1 MHVVVK
7 ANCIISV
14 PQKISTPVQHAL
26 DMIKRDHK
34 KIFGCQPILKTAAE
48 QEATIIINYAK
59 GRKECPT
66 RPEAFCFRFQ
76 QINEKWILNIIGYD
90 DLGLIYG
97 LLHYS
102 QQYLGIDPF
111 WFWGDLDVE
120 QKSEVLI
127 PTIDYVSKEQL
138 VKYRGWFVNDEV
150 CLIGWK
156 EEYPPSKEVWYPV
169 FEALLRCGGNMVI
182 PGTDLPKSGIH
193 AELAAEMGLWVTHH
207 HAEPLGAEMFL
218 RAYTGKKPS
227 YKEHPDLFE
236 ALWTEAIQKQKD
248 QNIVWVL
255 SFRGQG
261 DAPFWQYDPEFDT
274 PEKRGAMISKVVH
287 RQYEMLCDAIE
298 QPVCSMALYGEIS
311 ELYKQGHIHVPD
323 EIMKIWAD
331 NGYGKMVSRR
341 QGNENYRIPS
351 LPTENDSG
359 EHGIYYHV
367 TFHDLQASNHLTMF
381 PSPPQLIKEEIEK
394 SFASGATS
402 YLLLNSGNIRQHL
415 YPLDLVSQLWRYGTV
430 DVEVHLQQF
439 IKRFYLGYHDEMTK
453 LYKSYFE
460 KTIKYGQNEDDRAG
474 EEFYHHNARKIIGHW
489 LQDREN
495 SPNEKLFWATGE
507 IPFIDQVNWFLEK
520 CLEGLI
526 GWGNLLNKCHK
537 LSLKLS
543 TSDKQRFYDL
553 FVSQVELHVSG
564 CKGFISLCK
573 GYKSFTSQHYPLAF
587 VQVSE
592 SIWFYQESLQAF
604 KKSEHGKWNHFY
616 RADWLTNVKST
627 LYSLEALRKYIRMQG
642 DSPDFFLWYKE
653 YVMPETEKYI
663 YLEKTH
669 RKPLSDD
676 ELARKLSEKFQ
687 EIMVI

>member
-34 KIFGCQPILKTAAE
+34 KIFGCQPIQKTAAE

-59 GRKECPT
+59 GEKECPT

-76 QINEKWILNIIGYD
+76 QNNEKWILNIIGYD

-439 IKRFYLGYHDEMTK
+439 IKRFYLGYHDEMTE

-663 YLEKTH
+663 YLENTH

-676 ELARKLSEKFQ
+676 DLARKLSEKFLGKM
-687 EIMVI
+687 EF

>member
-59 GRKECPT
+59 GGKECPT

-90 DLGLIYG
+90 DLGLVYG

-102 QQYLGIDPF
+102 QQYLNIDPF

-127 PTIDYVSKEQL
+127 PTIDYVSKEHL

-182 PGTDLPKSGIH
+182 PGTDLPKAGIH

-298 QPVCSMALYGEIS
+298 QPVCSMALYGEIA

-323 EIMKIWAD
+323 QIMKIWAD

-439 IKRFYLGYHDEMTK
+439 IKRFYLSYHDQMTK

-474 EEFYHHNARKIIGHW
+474 EGFYHHNARKIISHW
-489 LQDREN
+489 LQNREN
-495 SPNEKLFWATGE
+495 SVNEKLFWATGE
-507 IPFIDQVNWFLEK
+507 IPFIDQVNWFYEK
-520 CLEGLI
+520 CQDGLI
-526 GWGNLLNKCHK
+526 GWENLLNKCHK

-543 TSDKQRFYDL
+543 TSEKQRFYDL

-573 GYKSFTSQHYPLAF
+573 GYKSFTIQHYPLAF

-592 SIWFYQESLQAF
+592 SIWAYQESLQAF

-663 YLEKTH
+663 YLENTH

-687 EIMVI
+687 DIMGF